1 LSSNNNNKSS
11 SSNSSSTS
19 VNDTT
24 ATSNASTSTANNNN
38 MNAKN
43 LNYGDCGCG
52 PQLPLNIHTTLIVV
66 SCYTRLMSIY
76 THMVTLMQAVVRSG
90 ALQTTLPTLQ
100 FGRIEIRNDASLQA
114 LLVVRVILHML
125 ERVDGLVNVVLGG
138 SVGYTDDASGGGGT
152 RQQQGR
158 QHSGGGDFGGRQQ
171 QQQQSQEERRTRLR
185 AILDLVVEQE
195 GAESLVGGKS
205 GISSLREKVTVLEQ
219 LLKMPCGGGGGGPA
233 SH

>member
-1 LSSNNNNKSS
+1 
-11 SSNSSSTS
+11 
-19 VNDTT
+19 
-24 ATSNASTSTANNNN
+24 
-38 MNAKN
+38 
-43 LNYGDCGCG
+43 
-52 PQLPLNIHTTLIVV
+52 
-66 SCYTRLMSIY
+66 MSIY

-152 RQQQGR
+152 RQQQKR
-158 QHSGGGDFGGRQQ
+158 RHSGGHFGGRQ